1 MFDPSR
7 VDDLKFIQQK
17 YREETDPRKKA
28 QFKKIGLSIL
38 NQSKELIQHRAYLAN
53 AARRGDSKT
62 VKEISN
68 YIKNGHCI

>member
-7 VDDLKFIQQK
+7 VDDLKYIQQK
-17 YREETDPRKKA
+17 YREEKDPKKKA
-28 QFKKIGLSIL
+28 QYKKMGLSIL
-38 NQSKELIQHRAYLAN
+38 NQSPKLIQHRAYLAN
-53 AARRGDSKT
+53 AARRGDPKT

>member
-7 VDDLKFIQQK
+7 VDDLKYIRSK
-17 YREETDPRKKA
+17 YQEEKDPKKKE
-28 QFKKIGLSIL
+28 QYKRMGLGIL
-38 NQSKELIQHRAYLAN
+38 NQSPKLIQHRAYLTN

-62 VKEISN
+62 AKEISN